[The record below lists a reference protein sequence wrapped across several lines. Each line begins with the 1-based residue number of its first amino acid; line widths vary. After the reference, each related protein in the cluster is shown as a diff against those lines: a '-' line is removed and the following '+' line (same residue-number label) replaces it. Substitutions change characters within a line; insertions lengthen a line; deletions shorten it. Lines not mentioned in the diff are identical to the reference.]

1 MNLRAFAALVR
12 KDLALFFSDRKA
24 VLLSLAAPIA
34 IAAFFGF
41 LFSGSSSDNA
51 PIAVL
56 VADEDG
62 SSLSR
67 EIAARL
73 SSDGALSVRQVP
85 GASEAREEV
94 RRGKASAAV
103 AFPKD
108 FGHGAVKAFFGW
120 ETRPELLLLHDPTR
134 GAEAAMVR
142 GILTQ
147 HVMEVVSREAF
158 SGPQGRTVAEE
169 SLSRVQSDPN
179 LPEKDREVLSNLL
192 RSVISWQDRAAQPG
206 GEGASGGPAGGLTVP
221 FTTALEPVTSRK
233 GVAYN
238 SYAHSFA
245 GMAVQF
251 ILMSAIEFGVGILLE
266 RRSGIWRRLR
276 AAPIRPGVLLLSRG
290 ASGAL
295 ISLVIFLVC
304 MGFGMAVF
312 GVRITGSPAGFV
324 ALGAAYSLMAGAFG
338 VMLAALGGTP
348 EATRGL
354 AIFAVLLLVMLG
366 GGWVPAFL
374 FPAWLNQATLALP
387 TRWAV
392 DGLDAVTWRGLGLE
406 SALPAVGVLLA
417 FAAVFSLVAAWRFRW
432 EEA

>member
-24 VLLSLAAPIA
+24 VLLSFAAPIA

-41 LFSGSSSDNA
+41 LFSSGGSSATSR
-51 PIAVL
+51 IVVL

-62 SSLSR
+62 SPLTR
-67 EIAARL
+67 EIASKVAGDPSL
-73 SSDGALSVRQVP
+73 DVRHVP
-85 GASEAREEV
+85 GEKEAQEAV
-94 RRGKASAAV
+94 RRGRASAALV
-103 AFPKD
+103 LPGG
-108 FGHGAVKAFFGW
+108 FGGRAVKAFFGRG
-120 ETRPELLLLHDPTR
+120 EKPEILLLHDPSHL
-134 GAEAAMVR
+134 AEAAMLR

-147 HVMEVVSREAF
+147 HAMEVVSREAF
-158 SGPQGRTVAEE
+158 SGPQGRRAAED
-169 SLSRVQSDPN
+169 SLAQVQRDPD
-179 LPEKDREVLSNLL
+179 LPARDKEVLTRLL
-192 RSVISWQDRAAQPG
+192 GGVLAWQKRASEPG
-206 GEGASGGPAGGLTVP
+206 STSAAGPSGGLTVP
-221 FTTALEPVTSRK
+221 FRAVAEPVTSRK
-233 GVAYN
+233 GLAY
-238 SYAHSFA
+238 SGYAHSFA

-251 ILMSAIEFGVGILLE
+251 ILMSAIDFGVGILLE

-276 AAPIRPGVLLLSRG
+276 AAPLRPGLLLLSRG

-295 ISLVIFLVC
+295 VSLLIFLVC
-304 MGFGMAVF
+304 LGFGMAVF
-312 GVRITGSPAGFV
+312 GVRITGSAAGFL
-324 ALGAAYSLMAGAFG
+324 ALGAAYSLMAGSFG
-338 VMLAALGGTP
+338 LMLAALGGTP

-374 FPAWLNQATLALP
+374 FPAWLNRATLALP

-417 FAAVFSLVAAWRFRW
+417 FAVAFSLVAAWRFRW

>member
-1 MNLRAFAALVR
+1 MNLRPFAALVR
-12 KDLALFFSDRKA
+12 KDLALFFSDRRA

-41 LFSGSSSDNA
+41 LFSGSSSESA
-51 PIAVL
+51 PIVVL

-62 SSLSR
+62 SPLSR
-67 EIAARL
+67 EITAKM
-73 SSDGALSVRQVP
+73 SQDPALEVRRVP
-85 GASEAREEV
+85 SAGEAREVV
-94 RRGKASAAV
+94 RKGKASAALV
-103 AFPKD
+103 FPAG
-108 FGHGAVKAFFGW
+108 FGERSVGAFFGRA
-120 ETRPELLLLHDPTR
+120 EKPDLLLLHDPSR
-134 GAEAAMVR
+134 VAEASMLR

-147 HVMEVVSREAF
+147 HAMEAVSREAF
-158 SGPQGRTVAEE
+158 SGPQGRIAAED
-169 SLSRVQSDPN
+169 SLAQVQANPD
-179 LPEKDREVLSNLL
+179 LPARDKEVLQNLL
-192 RSVISWQDRAAQPG
+192 QSVISWQERTSEPG
-206 GEGASGGPAGGLTVP
+206 GTAAGGPAGGLSIP
-221 FTTALEPVTSRK
+221 FRAVAEPVTSKK
-233 GVAYN
+233 GVVYN
-238 SYAHSFA
+238 GYAHSFA

-276 AAPIRPGVLLLSRG
+276 AAPVPPGTLLLSRG
-290 ASGAL
+290 VSGAL
-295 ISLVIFLVC
+295 LSLLIFLVC

-312 GVRITGSPAGFV
+312 GVRIRGSAIGFF

-338 VMLAALGGTP
+338 VMLAALGRTP

-354 AIFAVLLLVMLG
+354 AIFAVLLMVMLG

-374 FPAWLNQATLALP
+374 FPAWLNRATLALP

-406 SALPAVGVLLA
+406 AALPAAGILIAFTLL
-417 FAAVFSLVAAWRFRW
+417 FSLIAVWRFRW